1 MSDIVSMIADLKQR
15 TEWQTVPREI
25 TESDYTAFVVN
36 GIKELYIKTGRES
49 LFWDLFVFDE
59 DGMPIKTTSDLSA
72 GEHEYV
78 MLSAEIKF
86 YEKVQSDVS
95 RFVGYTT
102 DALAVT
108 HADKPYANI
117 QNTVDSKKIEK
128 ANIFSRLINYIM

>member
-1 MSDIVSMIADLKQR
+1 MNDIGSMVADLKQR
-15 TEWQTVPREI
+15 TEWQTVPREVSN
-25 TESDYTAFVVN
+25 EDYIAFVVN
-36 GIKELYIKTGRES
+36 GIKELYIKTGREDG
-49 LFWDLFVFDE
+49 FWELFVFDE
-59 DGMPIKTTSDLSA
+59 DNIPIEITEILSA

-78 MLSAEIKF
+78 MLAAEIKF

-108 HADKPYANI
+108 NADKPYTNI
-117 QNTVDSKKIEK
+117 KNTIDRKMEEK